1 MLRNKPSSTW
11 TLEGFEG
18 EFRKVGQI
26 RPPYPTHT
34 TVHSDLLNTFI
45 MRILNTDFDDLSSS
59 PLAKKWNFVLTWYN
73 EQAYYNQK
81 VTQISLC
88 MSSLQKWPPYLT
100 MTNENK
106 NFKLGHFGITV
117 QPSDWPWWNLPI
129 TTTWS
134 EKIIQIIFFLLMKLW
149 THTLLA
155 NFSTVINCNYSQR
168 A

>member
-1 MLRNKPSSTW
+1 MAVLLKFLQPNIGDNSMTW
-11 TLEGFEG
+11 
-18 EFRKVGQI
+18 RWNI
-26 RPPYPTHT
+26 HWHT
-34 TVHSDLLNTFI
+34 TCSFRPTKLFYNENLE
-45 MRILNTDFDDLSSS
+45 SS

-106 NFKLGHFGITV
+106 NFKLGHFGVTV